1 MKPFVL
7 VIIATL
13 FFASFS
19 FAQTTTSGVDIDS
32 LKNAISQDKP
42 LTEEE
47 LLKMYGADTNVQFQ
61 KMQAEMDK
69 VLQKSAETKEQDKL
83 RRQIALIFSLLIALF
98 PAISLFRL
106 VKKKKVEI
114 KDKRNIPSA
123 VLVLLL
129 GGVILFAFNYFM
141 IWMSLKHGKSFHAFI
156 AVALMAVLTFWA
168 IWEYFKKPKAPAD
181 KKEEQN
187 KQE

>member
-1 MKPFVL
+1 MKKF
-7 VIIATL
+7 IAISILALLLAAGPAT
-13 FFASFS
+13 
-19 FAQTTTSGVDIDS
+19 AQTSSGIDS
-32 LKNAISQDKP
+32 ILQNTP
-42 LTEEE
+42 LTEED

-69 VLQKSAETKEQDKL
+69 VLQQSAETEAQDKL
-83 RRQIALIFSLLIALF
+83 RRQIAFIFSLLIALF

-106 VKKKKVEI
+106 VRKKKVQI
-114 KDKRNIPSA
+114 QDKKNIPSA

-129 GGVILFAFNYFM
+129 GGAILFVFNYFM
-141 IWMSLKHGKSFHAFI
+141 IWMSLKHGTSFHAAI
-156 AVALMAVLTFWA
+156 AIIAMAVLTAWA
-168 IWEYFKKPKAPAD
+168 IWEYFKKPKTPAD